1 MRELDDAAVEAFRQ
15 AAPFPN
21 PPKGLIETDGT
32 IKIRW
37 NFVVES

>member
-1 MRELDDAAVEAFRQ
+1 MDLDSAAVEAFRQ

-21 PPKGLIETDGT
+21 PPKGMVEADGT

-37 NFVVES
+37 DFVLEA